1 MLEPSLWHRIKS
13 IVGRAID
20 PRASLVAGAISLI
33 IALALTF
40 SLTAAIWVGGIARD
54 NLLQQH
60 VRRLSLETDQLSSDL
75 TQTLTAH
82 FGAVRTA
89 GAMLGAADTQ
99 SRSRELSGVFEQLVS
114 AYPQFDWVAIADNA
128 GFIVDATDA
137 SQMGKQLDGKPW
149 FEAGRQGAWIGEIED
164 LTVSARTIRSDN
176 VAALGDIAMPVRNRS
191 GITVGVIAAHL
202 SWRRSPNHPQRLT
215 DEVGPA
221 EATQAFVLS
230 RDGVILVGPR
240 DLLNH
245 HWNGSPVK
253 NGGRFSSNADSSVGV
268 YIAPQFERLPDRRL
282 VLVSRAPLDIEGE
295 LAHLGLQVQ
304 LSEPK
309 ERVYQRANAV
319 ASRILWASLGL
330 GAATALIGALGVRQM
345 TRRLQ
350 RLTLS
355 VLSTGRSN
363 SKIDV
368 PKGRDEVAQ
377 LGAAFAALVND
388 LEQERSEL
396 RSLSSELE
404 RRVLVR
410 TKEVERLAE
419 ESRYAAMVRERL
431 KIARDLHDTLAHS
444 MMAILSE
451 IRFLRKLQV
460 RDPSAVIEELARAET
475 LAHEGLQEARAA
487 ITQMRGTAVRETGL
501 GPALANA
508 VERFTNLTGLSCE
521 FVADVDAAGFGDE
534 RAEALVRMTQ
544 EALRNIERHARATR
558 VIVRLRS
565 IAKDTLE
572 LRIEDDGIGFDPFEV
587 SPGHYGLVGLREQ
600 AHLIGA
606 ELRIDSK
613 PNRGT
618 NVLVS
623 LHLAPTVFNPLDKP
637 LS

>member
-1 MLEPSLWHRIKS
+1 
-13 IVGRAID
+13 
-20 PRASLVAGAISLI
+20 
-33 IALALTF
+33 
-40 SLTAAIWVGGIARD
+40 
-54 NLLQQH
+54 
-60 VRRLSLETDQLSSDL
+60 
-75 TQTLTAH
+75 
-82 FGAVRTA
+82 
-89 GAMLGAADTQ
+89 
-99 SRSRELSGVFEQLVS
+99 
-114 AYPQFDWVAIADNA
+114 
-128 GFIVDATDA
+128 
-137 SQMGKQLDGKPW
+137 
-149 FEAGRQGAWIGEIED
+149 
-164 LTVSARTIRSDN
+164 
-176 VAALGDIAMPVRNRS
+176 
-191 GITVGVIAAHL
+191 
-202 SWRRSPNHPQRLT
+202 
-215 DEVGPA
+215 
-221 EATQAFVLS
+221 
-230 RDGVILVGPR
+230 
-240 DLLNH
+240 
-245 HWNGSPVK
+245 
-253 NGGRFSSNADSSVGV
+253 
-268 YIAPQFERLPDRRL
+268 LPDRRL
-282 VLVSRAPLDIEGE
+282 VLVSRAPLDVQGE

-410 TKEVERLAE
+410 TKEVERLAA

-460 RDPSAVIEELARAET
+460 RDPPAVIEELARAET

-534 RAEALVRMTQ
+534 RAEPLVRMTQ
-544 EALRNIERHARATR
+544 EVLRNVERHARATR
-558 VIVRLRS
+558 VVVRLRS
-565 IAKDTLE
+565 IAKDILE

-606 ELRIDSK
+606 ELWIDSK
-613 PNRGT
+613 PNMGT
-618 NVLVS
+618 IVLVA
-623 LHLAPTVFNPLDKP
+623 LNLAPTVFNPLDKP